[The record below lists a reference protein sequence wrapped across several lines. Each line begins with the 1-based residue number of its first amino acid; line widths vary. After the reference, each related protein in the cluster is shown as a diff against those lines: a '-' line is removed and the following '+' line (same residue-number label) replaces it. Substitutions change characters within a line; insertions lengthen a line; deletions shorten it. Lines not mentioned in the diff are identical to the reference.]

1 MPWDFPGG
9 PAVKSTP
16 CNAGDP
22 GSIPG
27 WETKI
32 PHATTTERVPAPQ

>member
-1 MPWDFPGG
+1 MEGFPGD
-9 PAVKSTP
+9 PVVRLCAST
-16 CNAGDP
+16 AGDP

-32 PHATTTERVPAPQ
+32 AQATWP